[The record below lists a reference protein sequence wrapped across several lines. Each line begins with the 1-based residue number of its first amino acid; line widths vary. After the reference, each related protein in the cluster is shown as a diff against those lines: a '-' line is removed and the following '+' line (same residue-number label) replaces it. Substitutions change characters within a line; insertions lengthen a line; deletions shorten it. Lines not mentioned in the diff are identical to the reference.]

1 MFQQWY
7 LFLGQKSL
15 HQSVV
20 WEIRSSVTS
29 LGNIINDMNMSSVP
43 QSTSLLKD
51 IALLVFLMIMLV
63 VGK

>member
-15 HQSVV
+15 HQSGM

-29 LGNIINDMNMSSVP
+29 LGNIISDMNMSSVP
-43 QSTSLLKD
+43 QNTSPVKD
-51 IALLVFLMIMLV
+51 IALLVFLMIMLAA
-63 VGK
+63 GK